1 MAYLVFPNGR
11 MFRFPELT
19 SSLLDKKA
27 AGFLGA
33 ACDDWL
39 LFHDDGGLFCLTSP
53 FTGKTRL
60 LPSFHG
66 VRAHEG
72 PVEIV
77 NEPAPSLR
85 AVTTQ
90 WKDDEAMAARKLV
103 MCPDGGFIA
112 AFYGGEHLAKTSS
125 WSHSAGERWR
135 RYDDL
140 VLFGGRLYAVT
151 AGEDLLAFDVGT
163 GEPFVSRVERVV
175 EGDRRCPIAAT
186 VRYLVPSDG
195 GDLLMVRRRL
205 MDDGPA
211 QATWLFPTM
220 TSYCE

>member
-19 SSLLDKKA
+19 SSLPDKKA

-112 AFYGGEHLAKTSS
+112 AFYGGEHLAKVALCSLERPPRGRTARANGGGGTTTLCSSAAGSTPSPPARTSS
-125 WSHSAGERWR
+125 RSTSAPASRSSPASSASSRATGAA
-135 RYDDL
+135 
-140 VLFGGRLYAVT
+140 RLPLRSAT
-151 AGEDLLAFDVGT
+151 SSPPT
-163 GEPFVSRVERVV
+163 
-175 EGDRRCPIAAT
+175 AAT
-186 VRYLVPSDG
+186 CSWCG
-195 GDLLMVRRRL
+195 G
-205 MDDGPA
+205 GS
-211 QATWLFPTM
+211 W
-220 TSYCE
+220 